1 MQNTFKLS
9 CHLSRMVDGQED
21 YYGQFYNTANARI
34 RNTEEKQGILNER
47 LLLIGKNLIEMKE
60 NTTEKIL
67 ESKKDIDKIKQDIN
81 KIKIFLETISSEF
94 SKFARKD
101 DLEILSKQAK
111 MFQPL
116 KFVKK

>member
-1 MQNTFKLS
+1 
-9 CHLSRMVDGQED
+9 MVDEQEN
-21 YYGQFYNTANARI
+21 YSGQFYDNANYRI

-47 LLLIGKNLIEMKE
+47 LLLIGKNLIEIKE

-67 ESKKDIDKIKQDIN
+67 EMKKDIDKMKQDID

-116 KFVKK
+116 GKKK

>member
-1 MQNTFKLS
+1 
-9 CHLSRMVDGQED
+9 MVDGQED
-21 YYGQFYNTANARI
+21 YYGQFYNANARI
-34 RNTEEKQGILNER
+34 RNTEEKQGILKER
-47 LLLIGKNLIEMKE
+47 LLLIGKNLIEIKE

-67 ESKKDIDKIKQDIN
+67 EMKKDVDKIKQDID

-116 KFVKK
+116 EFVRKNNLKEK